1 MTRAWRGWTLCALA
15 LVLEAGVASLVLVPG
30 TSAPPLMGALLAH
43 AAACLLFAMALLWLL
58 PASMATPAWACGLFV
73 FMTIIFI
80 PVLGMAGLLGSI
92 VPLLRRR
99 GPQARSVAWQH
110 PQLPDLPSQPDA
122 PRASGSLLGSGDLA
136 GTLQH
141 AKDPRKRTEALIAT
155 LALEDAHAVPL
166 LRLAL
171 KDPDD
176 EVRLLAFSLLNRKEK
191 AIEARMRA
199 RGARAAESEP
209 DQVFVKHKALAHDFW
224 ELARLGAS
232 QGSTQTALC
241 DRALE
246 QVQAALQVRPHDGG
260 LHFLRGQILLQARQL
275 DAASE
280 ALEAACRCGV
290 DMRQAAPL
298 LAEIAFR
305 KRRYAEVKHHLRR
318 PGRRKAPP
326 ALRSASSYWDRV

>member
-1 MTRAWRGWTLCALA
+1 MTWAWLAWPLCALA
-15 LVLEAGVASLVLVPG
+15 LVLDAGIASLMLAPG
-30 TSAPPLMGALLAH
+30 PSAPQLMAALLAH
-43 AAACLLFAMALLWLL
+43 AAACLLFSMALIRLL
-58 PASMATPAWACGLFV
+58 PATFGKPAFASGLFV

-80 PVLGMAGLLGSI
+80 PVLGMVGLLVSI

-99 GPQARSVAWQH
+99 GPVARPVEWQH

-122 PRASGSLLGSGDLA
+122 PRASGGLLGSGDLA

-155 LALEDAHAVPL
+155 LALEDVHAVPL

-199 RGARAAESEP
+199 RQARAGECEP
-209 DQVFVKHKALAHDFW
+209 DQVFLKHKALAHDFW
-224 ELARLGAS
+224 ELAQLGAS

-241 DRALE
+241 GRALE
-246 QVQAALQVRPHDGG
+246 QVQAALQLRPHDGG
-260 LHFLRGQILLQARQL
+260 LHFLRGQIHLKARQL
-275 DAASE
+275 DAASD

-305 KRRYAEVKHHLRR
+305 KRRYADVKHHLKRA
-318 PGRRKAPP
+318 GRRKAAPT
-326 ALRSASSYWDRV
+326 LRSASTYWDGV

>member
-1 MTRAWRGWTLCALA
+1 MTWAWLAWPLCALA
-15 LVLEAGVASLVLVPG
+15 LVLDAGIASLMLAPG
-30 TSAPPLMGALLAH
+30 PFAPRLMGALLAH
-43 AAACLLFAMALLWLL
+43 AAACLLFSMALVRLH
-58 PASMATPAWACGLFV
+58 PATVAKPAFSSGLFV

-80 PVLGMAGLLGSI
+80 PVLGMVGLLASI
-92 VPLLRRR
+92 VPLLRGRR
-99 GPQARSVAWQH
+99 PVARAVAWQH

-122 PRASGSLLGSGDLA
+122 PRASVSLLGSGDLA

-141 AKDPRKRTEALIAT
+141 AKDPKKRTEALIAT

-199 RGARAAESEP
+199 RHAGAGESAP
-209 DQVFVKHKALAHDFW
+209 DQMFLKHKALAHDFW

-241 DRALE
+241 GRALE
-246 QVQAALQVRPHDGG
+246 QVHAALQLRPYDGG
-260 LHFLRGQILLQARQL
+260 LHFLRGQILLKARQL
-275 DAASE
+275 DAASD

-290 DMRQAAPL
+290 DISQAAPL

-305 KRRYAEVKHHLRR
+305 KRRYADVKYHLRR

-326 ALRSASSYWDRV
+326 ALRSASTYWDGV